1 MSEWA
6 ETTLGQ
12 ATEIRVSNV
21 NKKTL
26 PGEQRVRLCNYMDI
40 YGSTAIAAS
49 HSLMLASATRA
60 EVERFRLC
68 EGDVVVT
75 KDSESPDDIAVP
87 AYIAPGI
94 GENVVCGYHLAILR
108 PRYGVDG
115 HFLSYLLRLPEVN
128 LHFARR
134 ATGSTRYGLGMKAL
148 HSAPLRMPPLVE
160 QRRIAEILST
170 LDEQIE
176 QTEALVSKAESVL
189 LGLRDE
195 LLAPL
200 TKGPQSTIGYEIRTY
215 AGGTPSRAVE
225 SYYGGDIRW
234 VKSTECNL
242 PEIWETEEKLTATGL
257 KSSSAKLVPENTT
270 LIAMYGATAGV
281 VSFLRVSATTNQAV
295 LAVPGGANYSEK
307 FIHHWLIW
315 NREKLLFLA
324 QGSGQPNLNK
334 SMIDDLPL
342 PRLSRSVQE
351 AISEVLDCQFDLIQA
366 EKNTLAKLKFQRQGL
381 MQDLLTGKARVLQ

>member
-1 MSEWA
+1 
-6 ETTLGQ
+6 
-12 ATEIRVSNV
+12 
-21 NKKTL
+21 
-26 PGEQRVRLCNYMDI
+26 MDI
-40 YGSTAIAAS
+40 YSSTAIAAS

-60 EVERFRLC
+60 EVGRFRLC

-176 QTEALVSKAESVL
+176 QTEALIVKLAQRRIGLVQVNL
-189 LGLRDE
+189 LPV
-195 LLAPL
+195 A
-200 TKGPQSTIGYEIRTY
+200 
-215 AGGTPSRAVE
+215 
-225 SYYGGDIRW
+225 
-234 VKSTECNL
+234 
-242 PEIWETEEKLTATGL
+242 
-257 KSSSAKLVPENTT
+257 
-270 LIAMYGATAGV
+270 
-281 VSFLRVSATTNQAV
+281 SATSTVVDVAAYRSFP
-295 LAVPGGANYSEK
+295 LWSHLRSRWAGAIPCFE
-307 FIHHWLIW
+307 
-315 NREKLLFLA
+315 
-324 QGSGQPNLNK
+324 
-334 SMIDDLPL
+334 
-342 PRLSRSVQE
+342 
-351 AISEVLDCQFDLIQA
+351 
-366 EKNTLAKLKFQRQGL
+366 
-381 MQDLLTGKARVLQ
+381 